1 MKTSDCEKKESAN
14 TRRGSIIITRGHPKF
29 ERMVDDAI
37 RFLRRANFEIDEN
50 TFRKSVK
57 SFELPP
63 GNTTMWEITLEQDAA
78 L

>member
-1 MKTSDCEKKESAN
+1 MKTSDFEKKESAN
-14 TRRGSIIITRGHPKF
+14 TRGGSVITRGHPEF
-29 ERMVDDAI
+29 ERMVEDAI
-37 RFLRRANFEIDEN
+37 RFLRRLNFEIDEN

-63 GNTTMWEITLEQDAA
+63 GNITMWEITLEQDAV